1 MVLVNGMVGIGTGFS
16 TSIPQFNPKEC
27 INNIRRKMNGEPYLS
42 MMPYYK
48 GFTGKITK
56 KTEKNNTIKFIIEV
70 SIR

>member
-27 INNIRRKMNGEPYLS
+27 INNIRRKTNGEPYLS

-48 GFTGKITK
+48 GIYWKDNK
-56 KTEKNNTIKFIIEV
+56 KD
-70 SIR
+70 